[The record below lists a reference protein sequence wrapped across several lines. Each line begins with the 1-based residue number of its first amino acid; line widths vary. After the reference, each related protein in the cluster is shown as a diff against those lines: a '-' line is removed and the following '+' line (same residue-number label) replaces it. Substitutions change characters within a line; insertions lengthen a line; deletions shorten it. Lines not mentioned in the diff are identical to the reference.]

1 MAPLTRP
8 RLTIRP
14 GARGDKPRP
23 AAHMSAMS
31 ESPSRLTAMKRGLAG
46 RCPHCGEGPL
56 FRAYLKVNDVCPAC
70 GHELGRYRADDGPAY
85 FTILLVGHLV
95 VAPTL
100 LFPWVW
106 QASIWVVAPV
116 VLSVLTVITLVLL
129 PRVKGAFVGLLYSLK
144 IHGHHEPG
152 SELDASEI
160 EAAP

>member
-1 MAPLTRP
+1 M
-8 RLTIRP
+8 
-14 GARGDKPRP
+14 
-23 AAHMSAMS
+23 
-31 ESPSRLTAMKRGLAG
+31 
-46 RCPHCGEGPL
+46 
-56 FRAYLKVNDVCPAC
+56 
-70 GHELGRYRADDGPAY
+70 
-85 FTILLVGHLV
+85 
-95 VAPTL
+95 APTL

>member
-1 MAPLTRP
+1 MAP
-8 RLTIRP
+8 LTIRP